1 MLRDALTYKD
11 RRSSRS
17 SRHMPKEL
25 QNHLQTTP
33 TQTPQKKGPD
43 QRHPQTGFYGTDFY
57 GTLLSSQGADA

>member
-1 MLRDALTYKD
+1 
-11 RRSSRS
+11 
-17 SRHMPKEL
+17 MPKEL

-57 GTLLSSQGADA
+57 GTLLSSQGADTLAATARAAFTK